1 MSTEPA
7 ELAPEEIQALR
18 AALLALESSLL
29 TSLEHVDDQAVEL
42 DQSRV
47 GRLSRID
54 AIQQQQMS
62 AAGRRGQEL
71 RLSQVR
77 SALERMTRDEYGD
90 CVSCEEPIAKR
101 RLTARPEA
109 PLCLSCQSQ
118 RE

>member
-1 MSTEPA
+1 MEPG
-7 ELAPEEIQALR
+7 ELGEEELHAFR
-18 AALLALESSLL
+18 DALLALEASLL
-29 TSLEHVDDQAVEL
+29 VSLEHVEDEAVEL
-42 DQSRV
+42 DQTRM

-77 SALERMTRDEYGD
+77 SALERMTRDEYGA
-90 CVSCEEPIAKR
+90 CVSCEEPIAQR
-101 RLTARPEA
+101 RLNARPEA
-109 PLCLSCQSQ
+109 PLCLLCQSR

>member
-1 MSTEPA
+1 MEPSQ
-7 ELAPEEIQALR
+7 ELGKGELQVFRE
-18 AALLALESSLL
+18 ALLGLEVFLL
-29 TSLEHVDDQAVEL
+29 HSLEQVDDKAVEL
-42 DQSRV
+42 DQTRM

-77 SALERMTRDEYGD
+77 SALERMTRSEYGE
-90 CVSCEEPIAKR
+90 CVSCEEPIARR
-101 RLTARPEA
+101 RLRARPEA
-109 PLCLSCQSQ
+109 PLCLRCQSR